1 MTNTVRLTERHRRA
15 VVGLALAAPCHD
27 WFAPFKS
34 IASNGNLEPYLVRKS
49 VRHIA
54 RKGLAEYASGL
65 MNDDGEVMGA
75 GYRLTADGWL
85 IANEQPEVK
94 DSPYV

>member
-1 MTNTVRLTERHRRA
+1 MAETIRLTENHRRA
-15 VVGLALAAPCHD
+15 IVGLDLAAPCHD
-27 WFAPFKS
+27 WFVPFKS
-34 IASNGNLEPYLVRKS
+34 IASNGNLAPWLVRKS

-65 MNDDGEVMGA
+65 MNDDGELRGA
-75 GYRLTADGWL
+75 GYRLTNAGWL

-94 DSPYV
+94 GASHE